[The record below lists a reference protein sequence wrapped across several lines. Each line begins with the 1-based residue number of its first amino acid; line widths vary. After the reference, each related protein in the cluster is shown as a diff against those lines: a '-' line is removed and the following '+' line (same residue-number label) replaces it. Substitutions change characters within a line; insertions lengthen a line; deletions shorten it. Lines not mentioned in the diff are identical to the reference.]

1 MGKGLC
7 FPLSF
12 LTLWGLMWLN
22 GACFGVRFQRLLLP
36 HPTPRSGG
44 GGDHSYL
51 WAPRMNQ
58 VHLEAPPPGPR
69 QAPALVPSSGYCWR
83 FWGALSGPQE
93 PVAPVLCLQN
103 SSPLSRL
110 LAGPFSRPQ
119 EAAGPR

>member
-58 VHLEAPPPGPR
+58 VHLEAPPRPP
-69 QAPALVPSSGYCWR
+69 
-83 FWGALSGPQE
+83 
-93 PVAPVLCLQN
+93 
-103 SSPLSRL
+103 
-110 LAGPFSRPQ
+110 AGPSPRAKLWLLLEVLGCTLWAPG
-119 EAAGPR
+119 AGGSSSVPAELQPPE

>member
-1 MGKGLC
+1 MAKVFGW
-7 FPLSF
+7 P
-12 LTLWGLMWLN
+12 
-22 GACFGVRFQRLLLP
+22 GA
-36 HPTPRSGG
+36 GG

-58 VHLEAPPPGPR
+58 VHLEAPPPGPW

-110 LAGPFSRPQ
+110 LAGSTAPFVSGREPDTEETSKQ
-119 EAAGPR
+119 KKL

>member
-58 VHLEAPPPGPR
+58 VHLEAPPPAPGRPQPSCQALVTAGGSGVHSLGPR
-69 QAPALVPSSGYCWR
+69 SRWLQFCACRTPAP
-83 FWGALSGPQE
+83 
-93 PVAPVLCLQN
+93 
-103 SSPLSRL
+103 
-110 LAGPFSRPQ
+110 
-119 EAAGPR
+119 